1 MPEVG
6 PFGDTFLDAS
16 VLAIVDALLLKS
28 PGGGLVQSVFTFA
41 THLLDCFGGL
51 PRFTTILPSMRC

>member
-16 VLAIVDALLLKS
+16 VLAIVDALLVKS
-28 PGGGLVQSVFTFA
+28 PGGG
-41 THLLDCFGGL
+41 
-51 PRFTTILPSMRC
+51 